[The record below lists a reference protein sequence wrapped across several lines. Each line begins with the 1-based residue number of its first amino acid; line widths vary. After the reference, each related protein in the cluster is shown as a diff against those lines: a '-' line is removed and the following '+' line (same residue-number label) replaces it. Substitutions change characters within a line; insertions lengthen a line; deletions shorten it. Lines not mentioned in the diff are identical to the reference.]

1 MSQNQG
7 FISANP
13 TLRHEF
19 SPWFNAAERFN
30 ALAMQVLPNVKPA
43 SDSNQQV
50 VAAALYGRA
59 LASYQAAFLL
69 AERGLISDARTVV
82 RAAAETVI
90 ILSAVVKD
98 SGVCDLLFDRHVW
111 HHAKLRRA
119 WLNDPQALAHM
130 TPDLIATV
138 KKTLAE
144 IEAQF
149 SQAKALKK
157 DPVAISDLAKKAEV
171 MALYNGV
178 YRLTSGD
185 AAHTTLDSLN
195 RHIRVDSNGDIAGM
209 KFGPS
214 GDDLPQT
221 LADAMSVLG
230 FALHAVAD
238 LFQIPDLIDNLTSAV
253 AEYKALGVPTDA
265 ESKQS

>member
-1 MSQNQG
+1 M
-7 FISANP
+7 
-13 TLRHEF
+13 R
-19 SPWFNAAERFN
+19 
-30 ALAMQVLPNVKPA
+30 VLPNVKPA

-82 RAAAETVI
+82 RAATETVI

-98 SGVCDLLFDRHVW
+98 AGVCDLLFDRHVL

-130 TPDLIATV
+130 TPDQISTT
-138 KKTLAE
+138 KETLAE

-149 SQAKALKK
+149 SQVKTLKK
-157 DPVAISDLAKKAEV
+157 DPVTISDLAKKAEV

-178 YRLTSGD
+178 FRVTSGD

-195 RHIRVDSNGDIAGM
+195 RHIRVDENGDIAGM

-214 GDDLPQT
+214 SDDLPTT
-221 LADAMSVLG
+221 LSDAISVLG

-238 LFQIPDLIDNLTSAV
+238 LFQIPDLIDDLAVAV
-253 AEYKALGVPTDA
+253 AEFKALGAAADYKP
-265 ESKQS
+265 KQG